1 MTPLLDDVTA
11 QYFLYSAF
19 YGSCGCHC
27 SSEEEVMEPTLMAM
41 NFETINDMN
50 RRYVVS
56 LMNSCRLGE
65 NQYPSF
71 RIKVSYDEN
80 LILMSIVNCI
90 NNGFIQ
96 TGTALEDSF
105 GCQSITRRTTARS
118 NHNNLDNDLMY
129 SQTLGSN
136 GQAVTVNKENSG
148 IFYIG
153 KGCYGVDIHAATMFS
168 LKPAELIDINYWTRL
183 NPRVTSRKV
192 FIGGIPKK
200 YSISNIKSVFT
211 SFGPATI
218 SWPSEDAEAKKGP
231 TKGFIFVIYKAAD
244 SVAHL
249 LRECILTGSKY
260 FFNLEVP
267 GKAAA
272 LVQVRPWFLVDQLAV
287 SKDFSRKVNFR
298 RIAFFGGIPR
308 SMKAIELAEC
318 IEEVIPGVTLV
329 NIETDPHLDYPKGV
343 AKVAFTDDK
352 SFHKALKKRYLKVR
366 YEDVV
371 KVVEMKPFFLPDQYC
386 NV

>member
-1 MTPLLDDVTA
+1 
-11 QYFLYSAF
+11 
-19 YGSCGCHC
+19 
-27 SSEEEVMEPTLMAM
+27 
-41 NFETINDMN
+41 
-50 RRYVVS
+50 
-56 LMNSCRLGE
+56 
-65 NQYPSF
+65 
-71 RIKVSYDEN
+71 
-80 LILMSIVNCI
+80 MSIVNCI

-200 YSISNIKSVFT
+200 YSIKITCVLLN
-211 SFGPATI
+211 
-218 SWPSEDAEAKKGP
+218 
-231 TKGFIFVIYKAAD
+231 TKEERTTVILNPCSLRLARQLYPGRVKMQRQRRDPRKAAD

-371 KVVEMKPFFLPDQYC
+371 KVQ
-386 NV
+386 